1 MPTYAFSCEKCKK
14 EFEMTLTMTERA
26 KARIRCP
33 SCKSEK
39 VTPHVTSFTAKTSRK
54 S

>member
-1 MPTYAFSCEKCKK
+1 MPTYAFSCEKCTK
-14 EFEMTLTMTERA
+14 EFEMTLTMAERA
-26 KARIRCP
+26 KARVRCP

-39 VTPHVTSFTAKTSRK
+39 VMPQLTSFTAKTSRK

>member
-1 MPTYAFSCEKCKK
+1 MPSYAFSCEKCKK

-39 VTPHVTSFTAKTSRK
+39 VMPQVTLFTAKTSRK

>member
-26 KARIRCP
+26 KARVRCP
-33 SCKSEK
+33 SYKSEK
-39 VTPHVTSFTAKTSRK
+39 VTRLK
-54 S
+54 